1 MQELIIYLLK
11 SAGLIGLFYAAYY
24 FLLRNDT
31 NFKRNRF
38 FLIAGVFTSLFLPLL
53 QFTRTI
59 LVPAKEIPFALQN
72 ITFETTT
79 GIDSSNPVDW
89 WQIAGIAYLVGLGFF
104 LLKFSAELFSLLK
117 LIHVHEKKK
126 EEGFYL
132 INKEGVDQP
141 FSFFKYIV
149 IDPAAHSASE
159 LKMIL
164 SHEQTHARQW
174 HSLDQLLINMMV
186 YLFWFNPFAWLY
198 RKSVVQN
205 LEYLADNE
213 VISKQESR
221 NEYQKTL
228 LKISIGGAQPSLTNQ
243 FYQSLIKKRI
253 IMLNRNTAQKT
264 HFWKTGIVL
273 PFLALFIFTFNIKTE
288 AQETPSQSAVTSRT
302 EITVYI
308 TKTSDQKALNAFK
321 KLFKNQGID
330 LKFENVNFSEG
341 ILTNITVSFESS
353 SGANGNLSLNNS
365 EGIGPLMISTDGSS
379 VTMTPVAAVP
389 ETAKN
394 PLEDIGN
401 SPLFVIGG
409 KEYEAAQ
416 LFGKY
421 VQIKGDWKV
430 LKPREARSQFGRKAK
445 DGAIVI
451 AEENIIEDFKESL
464 KKIDLDEMPTKQTF
478 IHIEEGK
485 QPALIA
491 VDSKITSN
499 ETSKLIGFEA
509 QEIKFQK
516 EPEDIIAIE
525 RGNDNDQMIY
535 FQGPTP
541 LLVID
546 GEIQNKDFDLE
557 KVNPSVIKSMNV
569 IKGKNAVEKYGDQG
583 KDGVLEITLKS
594 DEEIESEDLQNK
606 KQSFTLSSWRYN
618 DREKGNNTLTILNGN
633 KNHSHHLPQESL
645 LVLDGKVMGENFDR
659 GSIHPQDIEKIT
671 VLKGPQA
678 TEKYGKKAAKGVIE
692 ITTKD

>member
-132 INKEGVDQP
+132 IKKEGVDQP